1 MKELLKATANIL
13 RGDAELKELARYT
26 EKNKTIKRGYDTS
39 GKWKSLVVFYSQD
52 EMVKTDF
59 TSKIR
64 DIPLIVR
71 AYDRE
76 DDLRV
81 DDMIERVVT
90 LLDEADLSVTGK
102 LHCYD
107 CRYQGDLL
115 ALYWNNDLETYERV
129 VRFMVVARNDE

>member
-1 MKELLKATANIL
+1 MKELLKATSAIL
-13 RGDAELKELARYT
+13 RADTELKTLARYT
-26 EKNKTIKRGYDTS
+26 TKNKTIKRGYGTS
-39 GKWKSLVVFYSQD
+39 GKWKSLVVFYNQD

-81 DDMIERVVT
+81 DDMIERVVE
-90 LLDEADLSVTGK
+90 LLEGADLSVPDK

-107 CRYQGDLL
+107 CSYEGDVI

-129 VRFMVVARNDE
+129 VRFKVVVRRDE